1 MTQKTPLV
9 SFVVP
14 CYNYGRFLGD
24 CLGSIFGQ
32 ESDHDFEI
40 VAIDDCSSDN
50 TREVLEGFR
59 DPRLRVILHETNQGH
74 IRTISE
80 GLQEAR
86 GKYVARIDADDRYRP
101 CFLNETVA
109 RLEKFPEVGFVYG
122 DAAII
127 GGEGEPYEPTTDTVH
142 GGREFKGNELIP
154 LLMLNFVCAPTVI
167 ARREA
172 WLQALPIPADLAF
185 SDWYYNLMIARRYE
199 FFYVNRVLADYRVH
213 SANHHVKIVRNRT
226 EEPSIE
232 YVLDR
237 IFSEREKDPGLERK
251 KQAARGRVYAR
262 QFAMLADRYF
272 GADMTKDARRCYVR
286 ALRHS
291 PVEAFTMGRARRLM
305 ATFLDPEV
313 YRAVKRVLGRSAA

>member
-1 MTQKTPLV
+1 
-9 SFVVP
+9 
-14 CYNYGRFLGD
+14 
-24 CLGSIFGQ
+24 
-32 ESDHDFEI
+32 
-40 VAIDDCSSDN
+40 
-50 TREVLEGFR
+50 
-59 DPRLRVILHETNQGH
+59 
-74 IRTISE
+74 
-80 GLQEAR
+80 
-86 GKYVARIDADDRYRP
+86 
-101 CFLNETVA
+101 
-109 RLEKFPEVGFVYG
+109 
-122 DAAII
+122 
-127 GGEGEPYEPTTDTVH
+127 
-142 GGREFKGNELIP
+142 
-154 LLMLNFVCAPTVI
+154 
-167 ARREA
+167 
-172 WLQALPIPADLAF
+172 
-185 SDWYYNLMIARRYE
+185 
-199 FFYVNRVLADYRVH
+199 
-213 SANHHVKIVRNRT
+213 VKIVRNRT